1 MRPPVRCVPSPRK
14 RAWGEEER
22 MDLDLSPRERDV
34 LRLLAEFRTNA
45 EIAEALVISVKTAE
59 THVEH
64 ILRKPRA
71 P

>member
-1 MRPPVRCVPSPRK
+1 
-14 RAWGEEER
+14 

-64 ILRKPRA
+64 ILRKLNA
-71 P
+71 PDRREAGRMAREVLENG